1 MTGPQ
6 LTTEAVHDLMPFAA
20 SLGIQLVSASA
31 EESVCRMAWRKD
43 LTTVADGFHGGA
55 LMALADSTGG
65 IVAFLN
71 LPEGAGTSTISSNT
85 VFLRAA
91 REGVVTATARRVH
104 AGRSTV
110 VVETTVCDENGRP
123 LTRTTQ
129 TQAVLE
135 TR

>member
-1 MTGPQ
+1 MTHPQ
-6 LTTEAVHDLMPFAA
+6 LTTEAVHGLMPFAA
-20 SLGIQLVSASA
+20 NLGIELVSASA
-31 EESVCRMAWRKD
+31 EESVCQMAWRKD

-71 LPEGAGTSTISSNT
+71 LPEGAGTSTISSHT

-110 VVETTVCDENGRP
+110 VVETTVCDESGRP

-135 TR
+135 AR